1 MREVFITC
9 FAFVLTLNVSHGSET
24 YNDQDK
30 VFGKSWKQLRR
41 TMVSPLREVLSQT
54 HSFLQPIAKKWT
66 ISNNDQA
73 KFPQKYLS
81 NAFKANDEKQ
91 KSAEI
96 GHDADNLLSSH
107 KDTGLNFDRKPRPH
121 SSLHNKEIKRF
132 REVLRKRIKEKPRQ
146 DIEFIEDS
154 QDHGAKQYEF
164 GSPLYEEVEGNG
176 NSENEDQNGLSG
188 LRNNYVTV
196 IDNIDGKDTDS
207 YNTLGSDEA
216 KVEYANVAN
225 SINEG
230 ENEEFQMIGKEVND
244 VLGALTKSDSRIS
257 QVVDTHPP
265 QGQGELRVNQAMS
278 AYADKQ
284 VENETIMRNG
294 KQQQNNQSLLP
305 GEVTIIEDDDEMSP
319 NDEES
324 HPVLSKPIWDAIK
337 QAEKN
342 VTQPYKIIQ
351 SVEAPQYV
359 EKHFPFPMQLN
370 KNNTLHSPG
379 NIQQVH
385 TNFTLQ
391 QNTTNWH
398 ARNGENENG
407 TLAYLPSSERVI
419 ENNNL
424 TLVRNFVGNLEKNLR
439 IFSGLATDN
448 RKMRTNP
455 EPLHANVNDH
465 ERKFVLTGSAE
476 EGPDKTLAD
485 NKNNHP
491 EDLASVMK
499 YNNFTHERNIFHTR
513 WHPYNQSDMS
523 KSGSVGSGSS
533 HLPPSQGT
541 FKEKNSSAVNTLK
554 TTKNIHKIDAKHR
567 KQGFQMA
574 LPLKINGPTRTND
587 DDRRISVGYTGTPE
601 VGRRPNN
608 EYVVQFPGEKIN
620 ARLLAETDGLNH
632 FHMSKTNI
640 TVQQFGKSTG
650 TVNDVATVTD
660 ATTLSL
666 EPSVRGKFQAKAE
679 EAGNSEKPY
688 LESLQATETKLNEHL
703 SLKSSAN
710 QLSNSQY
717 GSRKFPWNLANQQRT
732 MEASLH
738 EMNESSVYRHNKK
751 TQQLQSNSWQ
761 RNHARPLFVANED
774 RNESKDPI
782 KSFVGVPLQIAPH
795 QNVHNPNKS
804 LSRWHEEY
812 KKLIEKLRD
821 LYGQAHGNFLPAHS
835 ASFKSNPVLND
846 AQQMMREVSRFHS
859 LFDDKYGDK
868 KETGRENGMFFKN
881 LKSNVDERNWR
892 NGRYI
897 TIPQNPLYNYGEDPG
912 NNRDVSNQE
921 LSSLRIEKNREVS
934 GQIRSIQVANQ
945 TIFDLSN
952 SKEMYK
958 QAPNDTD
965 VISDEIQN
973 GGSEL
978 GHQSN
983 LSTTYV
989 NQRLTPQHRIIPSTN
1004 IMNTSAPPT
1013 SGNDGL
1019 SSHQVL
1025 ISYFGN
1031 ETDLRKQ
1038 LHFSDNYGNESNNS
1052 INISQSEENQ
1062 PENNKTST
1070 ISNPIEVITKESNA
1084 SFIVQHG
1091 ASDNISGIPKQN
1103 KSGPSEEESL
1113 KKYLEDFISL
1123 LSFDGA
1129 AERNETAKSVPEGE
1143 LRLKVSSGNSNPIV
1157 AAEAS
1162 KKENVTDLKDRVI
1175 IVVSPKSIKELMKN
1189 RSHDSQQPMVHKGVP
1204 VKIAKVEDS
1213 MVILKPN
1220 LITNKSRDEF
1230 KEHFRNVTIM
1240 QNETTK
1246 SKASKLPS
1254 LLKVTNETS
1263 TSFEDNVTSK
1273 SKNDDLNELYREEL
1287 KSLEISL
1294 SRDFMSSWIYYQK
1307 SLNEIGISPGMLRSG
1322 IANLGS
1328 PQRLKRVFKKAL
1340 TGSDLN
1346 VLVVGGSISAGGGLE
1361 KDRGN
1366 VEGVYHKAFSDWWNN
1381 TVTPITTSE
1390 LKVSAVAIGG
1400 TDSEYFSY
1408 CIQNYMRSLPDIVI
1422 WELAANDYKRY
1433 AGREFA
1439 PAKPLEQLIRII
1451 LSLPSKPALILA
1463 NFFRGNYY
1471 KTAIGQDCPDSED
1484 EGGKS
1489 IAQYYKLTSL
1499 SWRNVICSRD
1509 KELDL
1514 KKLFSS
1520 DGYHPSLLGHAQMST
1535 LLISYIKGVFEETI
1549 SEEMTLLRNHTPARK
1564 NQEVSLSLAEPIFDD
1579 PVSPKPLCW
1588 TLLTPDYGQK
1598 LRNTLPDLEFTE
1610 ASGFQFANIS
1620 HWPIRRDRLRCL
1632 KAIQTGA
1639 MLKMKFIVPPSENRD
1654 GYKRELAIT
1663 THNSFGGMGS
1673 LWLDGDQ
1680 NTAKTIK
1687 EENGQR
1693 RTQVNILTR
1702 SLTPGVHTVTVSA
1715 LEPGFCL
1722 SAVAVL

>member
-1 MREVFITC
+1 M
-9 FAFVLTLNVSHGSET
+9 
-24 YNDQDK
+24 
-30 VFGKSWKQLRR
+30 
-41 TMVSPLREVLSQT
+41 
-54 HSFLQPIAKKWT
+54 
-66 ISNNDQA
+66 
-73 KFPQKYLS
+73 
-81 NAFKANDEKQ
+81 
-91 KSAEI
+91 
-96 GHDADNLLSSH
+96 
-107 KDTGLNFDRKPRPH
+107 
-121 SSLHNKEIKRF
+121 
-132 REVLRKRIKEKPRQ
+132 
-146 DIEFIEDS
+146 
-154 QDHGAKQYEF
+154 
-164 GSPLYEEVEGNG
+164 
-176 NSENEDQNGLSG
+176 
-188 LRNNYVTV
+188 
-196 IDNIDGKDTDS
+196 
-207 YNTLGSDEA
+207 
-216 KVEYANVAN
+216 
-225 SINEG
+225 
-230 ENEEFQMIGKEVND
+230 
-244 VLGALTKSDSRIS
+244 
-257 QVVDTHPP
+257 
-265 QGQGELRVNQAMS
+265 
-278 AYADKQ
+278 
-284 VENETIMRNG
+284 
-294 KQQQNNQSLLP
+294 
-305 GEVTIIEDDDEMSP
+305 
-319 NDEES
+319 
-324 HPVLSKPIWDAIK
+324 
-337 QAEKN
+337 
-342 VTQPYKIIQ
+342 
-351 SVEAPQYV
+351 
-359 EKHFPFPMQLN
+359 
-370 KNNTLHSPG
+370 
-379 NIQQVH
+379 
-385 TNFTLQ
+385 
-391 QNTTNWH
+391 
-398 ARNGENENG
+398 
-407 TLAYLPSSERVI
+407 
-419 ENNNL
+419 
-424 TLVRNFVGNLEKNLR
+424 
-439 IFSGLATDN
+439 
-448 RKMRTNP
+448 
-455 EPLHANVNDH
+455 
-465 ERKFVLTGSAE
+465 
-476 EGPDKTLAD
+476 
-485 NKNNHP
+485 
-491 EDLASVMK
+491 
-499 YNNFTHERNIFHTR
+499 
-513 WHPYNQSDMS
+513 
-523 KSGSVGSGSS
+523 
-533 HLPPSQGT
+533 
-541 FKEKNSSAVNTLK
+541 
-554 TTKNIHKIDAKHR
+554 
-567 KQGFQMA
+567 
-574 LPLKINGPTRTND
+574 
-587 DDRRISVGYTGTPE
+587 
-601 VGRRPNN
+601 
-608 EYVVQFPGEKIN
+608 
-620 ARLLAETDGLNH
+620 
-632 FHMSKTNI
+632 
-640 TVQQFGKSTG
+640 
-650 TVNDVATVTD
+650 
-660 ATTLSL
+660 
-666 EPSVRGKFQAKAE
+666 
-679 EAGNSEKPY
+679 
-688 LESLQATETKLNEHL
+688 
-703 SLKSSAN
+703 
-710 QLSNSQY
+710 
-717 GSRKFPWNLANQQRT
+717 
-732 MEASLH
+732 
-738 EMNESSVYRHNKK
+738 
-751 TQQLQSNSWQ
+751 
-761 RNHARPLFVANED
+761 
-774 RNESKDPI
+774 
-782 KSFVGVPLQIAPH
+782 
-795 QNVHNPNKS
+795 
-804 LSRWHEEY
+804 
-812 KKLIEKLRD
+812 
-821 LYGQAHGNFLPAHS
+821 
-835 ASFKSNPVLND
+835 
-846 AQQMMREVSRFHS
+846 
-859 LFDDKYGDK
+859 
-868 KETGRENGMFFKN
+868 
-881 LKSNVDERNWR
+881 
-892 NGRYI
+892 
-897 TIPQNPLYNYGEDPG
+897 
-912 NNRDVSNQE
+912 
-921 LSSLRIEKNREVS
+921 
-934 GQIRSIQVANQ
+934 
-945 TIFDLSN
+945 
-952 SKEMYK
+952 
-958 QAPNDTD
+958 
-965 VISDEIQN
+965 
-973 GGSEL
+973 
-978 GHQSN
+978 
-983 LSTTYV
+983 
-989 NQRLTPQHRIIPSTN
+989 
-1004 IMNTSAPPT
+1004 
-1013 SGNDGL
+1013 
-1019 SSHQVL
+1019 
-1025 ISYFGN
+1025 SYFGN

-1129 AERNETAKSVPEGE
+1129 AERNETEKSVPEGE

-1204 VKIAKVEDS
+1204 VKVAKVEDS